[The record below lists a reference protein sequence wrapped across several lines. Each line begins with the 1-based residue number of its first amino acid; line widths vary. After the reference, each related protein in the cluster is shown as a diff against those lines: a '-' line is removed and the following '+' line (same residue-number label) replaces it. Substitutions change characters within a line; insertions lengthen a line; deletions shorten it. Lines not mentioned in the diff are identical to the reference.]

1 MNSSKSSRYLAI
13 AAVVAYYLWAAT
25 AFNELGT
32 NGYYNYLTRGLL
44 AGHLYVPI
52 DVNPKLLALPNPYDP
67 SIPDEIRVTDMAM
80 YQARY
85 YVYHGP
91 APALLAFIPY
101 KLLARHDLP
110 ETFAVFFFATI
121 AFLANA
127 LTFAKL
133 RPKSDGLTYLA
144 LGLANCVPFLL
155 HRIFVYEVAISCGY
169 ACVAVAL
176 AFYFRARHLA
186 AGLFLGLALL
196 SRPHLALALL
206 FVSPRC
212 WPTAAIGAILSL
224 AYNYLRFGSPFEFG
238 LSYLLAGPGQ
248 QTPHFSATNLL
259 PSLYLFWLQ
268 PPDFTWTRPFLR
280 IVATTA
286 MPLPTGFFHE
296 NMLGA
301 LWLAPFLLRVRP
313 HLRLTL
319 LSVTLMLFLSTTGWV
334 TLRYTVDFLP
344 VLVLA
349 ALCRLNSG
357 PLEKVL
363 LLTGIAINLV
373 LHWLGPYNAP

>member
-1 MNSSKSSRYLAI
+1 M
-13 AAVVAYYLWAAT
+13 AYYLWAAT
-25 AFNELGT
+25 AFNELATTGF
-32 NGYYNYLTRGLL
+32 YNYLTQGWL
-44 AGHLYVPI
+44 AGHLYVPLE
-52 DVNPKLLALPNPYDP
+52 VNPKLLALANPYDP

-91 APALLAFIPY
+91 APAILAFIPY
-101 KLLARHDLP
+101 RLVTGKDLQ
-110 ETFAVFFFATI
+110 EYVAVFLFVTI

-127 LTFAKL
+127 LTLAKL
-133 RPKSDGLTYLA
+133 RPNSDSLTYLA

-169 ACVAVAL
+169 ACLAVAFAL
-176 AFYFRARHLA
+176 YFRARHLA
-186 AGLFLGLALL
+186 SGLFLGLALL

-212 WPTAAIGAILSL
+212 WPTAAIGAIASL
-224 AYNYLRFGSPFEFG
+224 TYNYLRFGSPLEFG
-238 LSYLLAGPGQ
+238 LRYLLTGPGQ
-248 QTPHFSATNLL
+248 QTPNFSATNLL

-268 PPDFTWTRPFLR
+268 PPDFTWTRPFFR
-280 IVATTA
+280 IVATSAIT
-286 MPLPTGFFHE
+286 LPPAFFHE

-313 HLRLTL
+313 HLRLAL
-319 LSVTLMLFLSTTGWV
+319 IGATLMLFLSTTGWV

-344 VLVLA
+344 LLVLA
-349 ALCRLNSG
+349 ALCRLKSG

-363 LLTGIAINLV
+363 LLFGIATNLV